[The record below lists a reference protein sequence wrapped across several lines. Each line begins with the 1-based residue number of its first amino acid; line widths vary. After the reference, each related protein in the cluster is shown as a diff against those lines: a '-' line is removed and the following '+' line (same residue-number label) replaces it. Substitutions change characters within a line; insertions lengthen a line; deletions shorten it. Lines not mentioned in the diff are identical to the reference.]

1 MQRGEGGLVLGKN
14 VWGGE
19 KKGRWRGGK
28 ASMCTGKKK
37 KKKKGEKGTEE
48 EDENVKKDRGRGK
61 TRDQVARSSM
71 DPIQEGIFFPPPP
84 LFAFLLRHER
94 YFPPILPSPLL
105 HKPHEHLVANP
116 PSIDP
121 ILKNSARFFLV
132 A

>member
-1 MQRGEGGLVLGKN
+1 MVEEEGRDKGMQRGEGGLVLGKN

-84 LFAFLLRHER
+84 SIRLFVKTRALFSA
-94 YFPPILPSPLL
+94 Y
-105 HKPHEHLVANP
+105 
-116 PSIDP
+116 PSIP
-121 ILKNSARFFLV
+121 PLTQAARTPGCKSAV
-132 A
+132 D

>member
-71 DPIQEGIFFPPPP
+71 DPIQEGIFFPSPFPIR
-84 LFAFLLRHER
+84 LFVKTRALFSAFLSAW
-94 YFPPILPSPLL
+94 IS
-105 HKPHEHLVANP
+105 HEHLVANP
-116 PSIDP
+116 PSTDP
-121 ILKNSARFFLV
+121 ILKNYARFFLV